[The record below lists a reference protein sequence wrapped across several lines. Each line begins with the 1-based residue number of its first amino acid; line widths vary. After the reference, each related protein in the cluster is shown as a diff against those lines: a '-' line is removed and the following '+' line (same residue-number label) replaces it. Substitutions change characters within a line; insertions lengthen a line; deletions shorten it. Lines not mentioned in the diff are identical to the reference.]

1 MGWIYKI
8 TNTINDKVYV
18 GQTRYSIAH
27 RFSQHKCA
35 APDSQLHQDMQL
47 LGADNFIIDILEE
60 CSNDQ
65 LNNREMYW
73 INYYDSFNTGYNMTL
88 GGGGHYLNSPKVY
101 CYTLKGNLYKIYT
114 NSYEACEDHDI
125 ELSTLRACLTDPAR
139 TSCAG
144 FQWAYEEDLSRIKD
158 LSTLPEMRGQIYGTI
173 LQYNLNG
180 EFIAEYFSME
190 EAAQVTQSHTSGI
203 ARCIN
208 NELKCS
214 NNFLWRRGFKGEPY
228 PLNIEVS
235 AELAPTKGKRRKVQL
250 IEGDIIT
257 TYNSLSEA
265 ARLTGVSRSAITRYC
280 ENYPKITSKGV
291 QYRYYEE

>member
-47 LGADNFIIDILEE
+47 LGVDNFMIDTLEE
-60 CSNDQ
+60 CPNDQ
-65 LNNREMYW
+65 LNDREMYW
-73 INYYDSFNTGYNMTL
+73 INYYNSFNAGYNMTL

-101 CYTLKGNLYKIYT
+101 CYTLKGNLYKTYA
-114 NSYEACEDHDI
+114 NSYEACEDNGI
-125 ELSTLRACLTDPAR
+125 ELSTLRACLTDPTR
-139 TSCAG
+139 NSCAG
-144 FQWAYEEDLSRIKD
+144 FQWAYEDDLSRIKD
-158 LSTLPEMRGQIYGTI
+158 LSILPEMRGQIYGII
-173 LQYNLNG
+173 LQYNLKG
-180 EFIAEYFSME
+180 DFIAEYASME
-190 EAAQVTQSHTSGI
+190 EAAQATQSHTSGI

-208 NELKCS
+208 NEIKYS
-214 NNFLWRRGFKGEPY
+214 NNYIWQRGFKGEPY
-228 PLNIEVS
+228 PLHIEVGT
-235 AELAPTKGKRRKVQL
+235 EIILNRGKRRKVQM
-250 IEGDIIT
+250 IQGSAII

-265 ARLTGVSRSAITRYC
+265 ARLTGLSRSTITRYC
-280 ENYPKITSKGV
+280 EAYPQITSKGV